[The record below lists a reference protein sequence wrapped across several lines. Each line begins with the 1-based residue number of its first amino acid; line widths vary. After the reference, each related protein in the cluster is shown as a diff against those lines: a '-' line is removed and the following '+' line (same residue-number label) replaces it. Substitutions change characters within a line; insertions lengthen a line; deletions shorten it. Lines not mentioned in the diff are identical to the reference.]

1 MNKKDY
7 EKPTMTVVQLNQHGQ
22 LLAGSTEMEGRR
34 DSYGNANSDTDID
47 EDEIID
53 GEWVWQ

>member
-22 LLAGSTEMEGRR
+22 LLAGSTEMEGKR
-34 DSYGNANSDTDID
+34 DSYGKAIE
-47 EDEIID
+47 EDWE
-53 GEWVWQ
+53 